1 MKKLILFT
9 GSLLV
14 LFSISACK
22 TGPETPPPDAKEDG
36 QEQVNLIPE
45 ESSDEYDI
53 NLENSLMELDIV
65 E

>member
-22 TGPETPPPDAKEDG
+22 TGPETPPPDDNK
-36 QEQVNLIPE
+36 

-53 NLENSLMELDIV
+53 NLENAMMELDTV